1 MAGADISVIYEVR
14 RHLSTCTVSCSRT
27 FGTYS
32 ATGNRAQAGRLL
44 RCHRQR
50 HQTTC
55 EPTEPGLM
63 NGVLPF
69 LFRLW
74 KIIVAALRAPPG
86 DLLSRCRPTTVP
98 RSSSLSLSR
107 SARDTILLAS
117 LPRIVYTVDT
127 DSRATGARSGGA
139 PSRGQLEPW
148 RFLTWPCLVVAH
160 ASFFVHVYYALC
172 SVSVQDLE
180 ESVDGLRIVFPN
192 LFE

>member
-1 MAGADISVIYEVR
+1 MASSLFFSAYEKLLLLPCAPRREISSHGVD
-14 RHLSTCTVSCSRT
+14 LPP
-27 FGTYS
+27 
-32 ATGNRAQAGRLL
+32 
-44 RCHRQR
+44 CH
-50 HQTTC
+50 
-55 EPTEPGLM
+55 
-63 NGVLPF
+63 
-69 LFRLW
+69 
-74 KIIVAALRAPPG
+74 
-86 DLLSRCRPTTVP
+86 VP
-98 RSSSLSLSR
+98 RLSLSLSLR
-107 SARDTILLAS
+107 SRYSSRLSS

>member
-27 FGTYS
+27 FGTYNT
-32 ATGNRAQAGRLL
+32 TGNRAQAGRLL

-55 EPTEPGLM
+55 EPTELGLM

-98 RSSSLSLSR
+98 RSPSSSLSLSLLSSP
-107 SARDTILLAS
+107 SACRCLRYSLRLLSCSDISWCA
-117 LPRIVYTVDT
+117 LATNRVY
-127 DSRATGARSGGA
+127 R
-139 PSRGQLEPW
+139 W
-148 RFLTWPCLVVAH
+148 YW
-160 ASFFVHVYYALC
+160 
-172 SVSVQDLE
+172 
-180 ESVDGLRIVFPN
+180 
-192 LFE
+192 

>member
-1 MAGADISVIYEVR
+1 MRTNRAGANEWRPPFSFPPMKNYCCCLAR
-14 RHLSTCTVSCSRT
+14 PAGRSPLTVSTYHRAT
-27 FGTYS
+27 F
-32 ATGNRAQAGRLL
+32 L
-44 RCHRQR
+44 
-50 HQTTC
+50 
-55 EPTEPGLM
+55 
-63 NGVLPF
+63 V
-69 LFRLW
+69 
-74 KIIVAALRAPPG
+74 
-86 DLLSRCRPTTVP
+86 
-98 RSSSLSLSR
+98 SLSLSLR
-107 SARDTILLAS
+107 SRYSSRLSS